1 MRRVTICCLF
11 LTVVGACASRGGWA
25 EGDNVN
31 EEVRRVLVS
40 EERGPMGIAANGVL
54 YMVPPG
60 AVESERRAFLR
71 ALAQA
76 EAVRPWPLTLTDLP
90 TYPPEPL
97 PPRPPYDES
106 IRAFREP
113 EVVEIRYPDCTCRV
127 RRTDVGDGIGC
138 YSVDLVDRRAQRD
151 RGWVYHMGL
160 MPSPAVDEAWDCL
173 VDAVARGAAYHH
185 VGVARASP
193 LDTLGRAGVDRGWIR
208 DAN

>member
-11 LTVVGACASRGGWA
+11 LAVVGACASRGGWA

-76 EAVRPWPLTLTDLP
+76 EAVRPWPLALNDLP
-90 TYPPEPL
+90 TYPPRPL

-106 IRAFREP
+106 IHAVRAP
-113 EVVEIRYPDCTCRV
+113 EVVEIRYPGCTCRV
-127 RRTDVGDGIGC
+127 KRLDVGDGIPC
-138 YSVDLVDRRAQRD
+138 FSVDLVDRQTGAD

-160 MPSPAVDEAWDCL
+160 MPSPAVDEAWDGL
-173 VDAVARGAAYHH
+173 VDAVARAAAYHH
-185 VGVARASP
+185 VGAVPASP
-193 LDTLGRAGVDRGWIR
+193 LETLRRACVDRG
-208 DAN
+208 